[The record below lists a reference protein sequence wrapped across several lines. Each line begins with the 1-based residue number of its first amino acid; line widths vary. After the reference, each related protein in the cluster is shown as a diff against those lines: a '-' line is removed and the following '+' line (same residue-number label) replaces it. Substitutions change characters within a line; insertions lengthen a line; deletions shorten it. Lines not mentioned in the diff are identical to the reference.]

1 MQICSPALLYL
12 IIGILAIG
20 GMIFEKISVNVILLK
35 SLFIIIW
42 TWFLNFLCSKGHS
55 TVSWILVLL
64 PYIIFLIMAIFVY
77 EHVNKKIENMKK
89 RTD

>member
-12 IIGILAIG
+12 IIGVLAIG
-20 GMIFEKISVNVILLK
+20 GMIFEKISINVVLLK

-42 TWFLNFLCSKGHS
+42 TWFLDFLCKKGHS

-64 PYIIFLIMAIFVY
+64 PYIIFLIMALFVY
-77 EHVNKKIENMKK
+77 EHVNKKIENLKQRK
-89 RTD
+89 D